1 MNQLYNKYFD
11 TYKKKYDSEKLNEK
25 DEKFFDLN
33 QFKILG
39 KKKQKSKWAEEI
51 TERESTEKI
60 LREMPNQHG
69 LK

>member
-39 KKKQKSKWAEEI
+39 KKKQKLKWAEEI
-51 TERESTEKI
+51 TERELTEKI